1 MQSFT
6 TPPITVFGQAAQP
19 CALDR
24 SSYSRRRERKSTAE
38 AGFFISIQFYFEQK
52 RDRRDVS
59 LIPFLRKT
67 GEHSVCP
74 WLSRK
79 EQRCRHGSPSLVKRA
94 SNLSSLYNGKTMRQ
108 EQTSKAHRMLSCA
121 FAREEV

>member
-59 LIPFLRKT
+59 LIPFLPGFPERSNGAATARPVWSNALPIFLPSITARRCVRSRQAKPT
-67 GEHSVCP
+67 ACSV
-74 WLSRK
+74 
-79 EQRCRHGSPSLVKRA
+79 
-94 SNLSSLYNGKTMRQ
+94 
-108 EQTSKAHRMLSCA
+108 
-121 FAREEV
+121 